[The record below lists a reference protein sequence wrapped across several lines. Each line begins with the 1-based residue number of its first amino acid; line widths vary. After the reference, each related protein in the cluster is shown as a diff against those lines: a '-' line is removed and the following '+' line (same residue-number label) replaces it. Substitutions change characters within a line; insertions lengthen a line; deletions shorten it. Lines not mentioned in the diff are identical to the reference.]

1 VLAGCSF
8 EHGSV
13 TRAPGDGRLIDTAV
27 AIDAPDGSASD
38 QIAFTNP
45 LAGATPHTISLWIN
59 QRATTSNDCIISMGN
74 GMMNQ
79 ARWLHSRYNTAT
91 VATGFYSNDFT
102 TADEDII
109 GDGWVHLA

>member
-59 QRATTSNDCIISMGN
+59 QCESSTSHAVRVG
-74 GMMNQ
+74 
-79 ARWLHSRYNTAT
+79 SRRRRSIKRRPAWRT
-91 VATGFYSNDFT
+91 
-102 TADEDII
+102 
-109 GDGWVHLA
+109 